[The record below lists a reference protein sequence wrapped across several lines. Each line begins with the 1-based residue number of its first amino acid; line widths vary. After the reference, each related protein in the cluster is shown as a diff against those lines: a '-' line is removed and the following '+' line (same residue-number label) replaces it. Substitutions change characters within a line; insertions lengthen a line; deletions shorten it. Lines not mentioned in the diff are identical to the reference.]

1 MNASYKHLSG
11 AGRID
16 IAVDDFELQVRI
28 VLKQIYLVVHVRGGP
43 TGSIQDRAPLDME
56 DLASRAALDRGED
69 STARAVVAATITRG
83 IIGALVCPQRKDGI
97 GIRTKNSVCCWETH
111 ADPIGIMGSRAY
123 KVEAPIGVDV
133 NTIIGLI
140 V

>member
-1 MNASYKHLSG
+1 
-11 AGRID
+11 
-16 IAVDDFELQVRI
+16 
-28 VLKQIYLVVHVRGGP
+28 
-43 TGSIQDRAPLDME
+43 ME
-56 DLASRAALDRGED
+56 DTATHRPFDRSED
-69 STARAVVAATITRG
+69 SAARAVVAATITRG